1 MVSFRKQPKIGR
13 EAMFKSKPVKNE
25 KLDWEKTEDEEVI
38 ITLTR
43 SESWKIRLL
52 TKIFWVPKQRKL
64 VLDSIG
70 SQVWDMCNGRT
81 TVETMI
87 RSLSETHKLNLKEAE
102 TSLLA
107 YLKKLGQKGLVGFVV
122 SKKDLPR
129 KKTKKSSSGKAWGK

>member
-43 SESWKIRLL
+43 SEDWKIRLL

-64 VLDSIG
+64 VLDPIG
-70 SQVWDMCNGRT
+70 AQVWDMCNGRT

-87 RSLSETHKLNLKEAE
+87 RSLSETHKLNLKVLAP
-102 TSLLA
+102 TKSLGLCSLSLVSGLCSVAVLA
-107 YLKKLGQKGLVGFVV
+107 RDGGRARRIRSEVQ
-122 SKKDLPR
+122 S
-129 KKTKKSSSGKAWGK
+129 